1 MYSKKSIFTAMKK
14 ICILF
19 TLVAA
24 AILLTNCSNK
34 SDEYIDPR
42 GTDYA
47 GSESCIQCHKEQSD
61 MALQSSHFKATA
73 PAISGNVLGDFDQ
86 GSHTFIYDK
95 NTKLVMEKRNDSLYQ
110 VLYKNGKEVESHR
123 FEIVFGVKHAQTSV
137 YWKNNNTYELPV
149 SHYNAINNW
158 ATSPGFPADKP
169 YFDRMVM
176 KDCYSCHSSNI
187 SSKNVN
193 QKSDEVNFMSME
205 VEDIVD
211 KKTIVYG
218 IDCERC
224 HGPAKKHVDFHLK
237 NPKVKI
243 ANSITSYKTLNRQ
256 QKLDACA
263 LCHAGNDGMKIKSR
277 FAFKP
282 GDNLSDFYRN
292 TRSVT
297 DTAQFDVHG
306 NQFRLMSQSKCF
318 IKSDKMDCITCHN
331 PHENA
336 SKNMASYSKICMSCH
351 QGVKHN
357 ENTVKTMP
365 EKVLADNCVECHMPK
380 KSSAAIK
387 FQLSNSKQFSN
398 YILRTHK
405 IGIYPTAK

>member
-1 MYSKKSIFTAMKK
+1 MKK
-14 ICILF
+14 NCILF
-19 TLVAA
+19 AIVVLVAFLA
-24 AILLTNCSNK
+24 SCKNE

-47 GSESCIQCHKEQSD
+47 GSESCIQCHQTQYE
-61 MALQSSHFKATA
+61 MASKSSHFKATA
-73 PAISGNVLGDFDQ
+73 PAIIGNVLGDFDK
-86 GSHTFIYDK
+86 GNHIFIYDK

-110 VLYKNGKEVESHR
+110 VLYKNGKEVEAHR
-123 FEIVFGVKHAQTSV
+123 FEIVFGTKHAQTSV
-137 YWKNNNTYELPV
+137 YWRDHNSYELPV
-149 SHYNAINNW
+149 SYYNSINNW

-169 YFDRMVM
+169 YFDRMVV

-187 SSKNVN
+187 SSRNINQNSQDKNFL
-193 QKSDEVNFMSME
+193 SIE
-205 VEDIVD
+205 VEDVID

-237 NPKVKI
+237 NPNVKI
-243 ANSITSYKTLNRQ
+243 ANRITSFKTLNRQ

-263 LCHAGNDGMKIKSR
+263 LCHAGNDGMKMKSR
-277 FAFKP
+277 FDFKP

-297 DTAQFDVHG
+297 DTVQFDVHG

-318 IKSDKMDCITCHN
+318 IKSEKMDCITCHN

-336 SKNMASYSKICMSCH
+336 SKNLASYSKICITCH
-351 QGVKHN
+351 QGLKHN
-357 ENTVKTMP
+357 ETTLKTMSGSL
-365 EKVLADNCVECHMPK
+365 LATNCVECHMPK
-380 KSSAAIK
+380 KSSGAIK
-387 FQLSNSKQFSN
+387 FQLSDSKQLSN

-405 IGIYPTAK
+405 IGIYSSNKK

>member
-1 MYSKKSIFTAMKK
+1 MKK
-14 ICILF
+14 TRILF
-19 TLVAA
+19 
-24 AILLTNCSNK
+24 AILVLAVFLSNCTNK

-47 GSESCIQCHKEQSD
+47 GSESCIDCHKTQYD

-73 PAISGNVLGDFDQ
+73 PAILGNVLGDFDAKN
-86 GSHTFIYDK
+86 HVFIYDK
-95 NTKLVMEKRNDSLYQ
+95 NTKLVMEQRNDSLYQ
-110 VLYKNGKEVESHR
+110 VLYKNGKEVEAHR

-137 YWKNNNTYELPV
+137 YWRENNTYELPV
-149 SHYNAINNW
+149 SYYNSINNW

-176 KDCYSCHSSNI
+176 KDCYSCHASNI
-187 SSKNVN
+187 SSRNVG
-193 QKSDEVNFMSME
+193 QKSTEKNFMSMD
-205 VEDIVD
+205 VEDIID
-211 KKTIVYG
+211 RKTIVYG

-224 HGPAKKHVDFHLK
+224 HGPAKAHAEFHIK
-237 NPKVKI
+237 NPNVKV

-277 FAFKP
+277 FDFKP
-282 GDNLSDFYRN
+282 GSVLSDFYRE
-292 TRSVT
+292 TRSIT
-297 DTAQFDVHG
+297 DTAKFDVHG

-318 IKSDKMDCITCHN
+318 VKSEKMDCITCHN

-336 SKNMASYSKICMSCH
+336 SKNLASYSKICMSCH
-351 QGVKHN
+351 QDFKHN
-357 ENTVKTMP
+357 ETTLKTMSGSL
-365 EKVLADNCVECHMPK
+365 LASNCVECHMPK
-380 KSSAAIK
+380 QSSGAIK
-387 FQLSNSKQFSN
+387 FQLSNTKQMSN

-405 IGIYPTAK
+405 IGIYPTNKK

>member
-1 MYSKKSIFTAMKK
+1 MKK
-14 ICILF
+14 TGILI
-19 TLVAA
+19 TLFVLSV
-24 AILLTNCSNK
+24 LLTNCSNK

-47 GSESCIQCHKEQSD
+47 GSESCIQCHQVQYN

-73 PAISGNVLGDFDQ
+73 PAISGNVLGDFDK
-86 GSHTFIYDK
+86 GNHTFIYDK

-110 VLYKNGKEVESHR
+110 VLYKNGKEVEAHR
-123 FEIVFGVKHAQTSV
+123 FEIVFGAKHAQTSV
-137 YWKNNNTYELPV
+137 YWRDNNTYELPV
-149 SHYNAINNW
+149 SYYNSINNW

-169 YFDRMVM
+169 YFDRMVL
-176 KDCYSCHSSNI
+176 KDCYSCHASNASSR
-187 SSKNVN
+187 NVN
-193 QKSDEVNFMSME
+193 QNSAEKNFMSMD
-205 VEDIVD
+205 VEDIID

-237 NPKVKI
+237 NPNVKT
-243 ANSITSYKTLNRQ
+243 ANSITNIKTLNRQ

-277 FAFKP
+277 FDFKP
-282 GDNLSDFYRN
+282 GNSLSEFYRE
-292 TRSVT
+292 TRSIN

-306 NQFRLMSQSKCF
+306 NQFRLMAQSKCF
-318 IKSDKMDCITCHN
+318 VNSDKMDCITCHN

-351 QGVKHN
+351 QGLKHD
-357 ENTVKTMP
+357 EKTLKIMP
-365 EKVLADNCVECHMPK
+365 EKLMADNCVECHMPK
-380 KSSAAIK
+380 KLSGAIK
-387 FQLSNSKQFSN
+387 FQLSNSKQLSN
-398 YILRTHK
+398 YILRTHR
-405 IGIYPTAK
+405 IGIYPQDKK

>member
-1 MYSKKSIFTAMKK
+1 MKK

-237 NPKVKI
+237 NPNVKI